1 MVSNSQKS
9 RRILTIF
16 GVTSVMVFGVIANLF
31 AVTTPASAGS
41 DVNTVFKKIMLQG
54 LQTCYNKNN
63 GFMVR
68 SVSELDYTQSG
79 ISALITSAGAKDGT
93 IKLPN
98 LIGNTLSD
106 ADISCTQ
113 LFNGYSGFGG
123 SVSGLFKLFGKNQS
137 STTLANL
144 GYNSKITGET
154 SSDER
159 GCVSFTYN
167 YRGGDGTG
175 DVRTDGKSN
184 TICFNIDGNGKV
196 NSDAGG
202 SYTDDYNYD
211 NGPIYMQYRDGYI
224 YLYSSQYPYAEMNT
238 VTVSYGSRTWS
249 EFAQEFRDKVTS
261 LANISWVDGGGN
273 TINPGYSIKNISID
287 TDGGDAYVEYGPS
300 LVAATEALRYF
311 TGKSDNTFYAEK
323 LNDGDKYILYSNY
336 LNQALKAHKGTLYLD
351 STCYTSKDSA
361 LAAAGSPGTERYIVL
376 SGDKW
381 CPIRGVDTVYE
392 GFNVL
397 DANGYSLKS
406 GSFKDVINGLMSL
419 SKEGIEESG
428 TTIGTITDGTVSGV
442 DGSNQGGNTTTPGD
456 TTAELAA
463 CYRGSG
469 VLGWIACPVTELLGN
484 ATTTIY
490 HNFIEPALQI
500 RSDTI
505 MNRDTGV
512 YTSWSTFRNFANIL
526 FAIAFAAIIFA
537 QVTGFGVSNY
547 NIKKILPRLIMV
559 AILVN
564 ISFILCQLAVDLS
577 NLLGV
582 GLKDAFDNLSITYT
596 NDGQVLRADQIDIV
610 GGMLG
615 GLGLTAIAVGG
626 VVTAISLPVV
636 GASLMSLILP
646 ILLALLGAL
655 ISVIFFFIV
664 LGVRQA
670 GIIILVAIAPVAVV
684 CYALPNTKSFFDRWK
699 KMLMAL
705 LMVYPIC
712 GLLMGGGQYASALLL
727 SVGTSSG
734 GEMQWFYAI
743 TAMLVKV
750 VPFFLVPSLLR
761 GSLSLMGNLGAKVS
775 AFGNGLRGGITRGV
789 RGSRAYQEHQA
800 EEQRRVNLRRDQRIA
815 NRLNRRAE
823 GGGIVAG
830 ARRRLAGVIPG
841 VREGLTDREMLRR
854 ARAQS
859 GITRSVNESSAALID
874 AMNNDGTINDF
885 ARMETMFYESANAY
899 MNNQNDT
906 EALGRM
912 TALANI
918 LDSTELGQE
927 AYSKVLNHLQ
937 HNTAGMTD
945 VQRAN
950 ANSAL
955 RRLVNTT
962 MAHNGGNIKRE
973 SPLLMQQMKN
983 IMAAQADTDLS
994 SGINQ
999 IGDNYINNGNL
1010 KRSVGGLS
1018 AELMPGYNETDLTEY
1033 IKAIKNNTLQ
1043 RGSQEYSELMSSV
1056 REALTNPHIK
1066 NRIKPKVGH
1075 LLQKLANMDYLA
1087 DSQRGV
1093 SASDAVDNLMG
1104 AGDGEL
1110 ARIQEGLRNSTI
1122 RDSDRTAILNN
1133 LEQAML
1139 RGAASSDP
1147 ASVGMTSSRA
1157 SQIHKILREN
1167 DVDMVARAQSGAYS
1181 GAAGATGS
1189 MSPDQF
1195 AQKYESMMGFKV
1207 DHAPRQTL
1215 ADRHSTWQRATA
1227 AHIQSASTG
1236 GATPAFQEG
1245 DWIDTST
1252 MSKLSKPDSIEAEL
1266 LERRD
1271 VAAKVR
1277 QDDENYRQSQNN
1289 NP

>member
-596 NDGQVLRADQIDIV
+596 NNGQVLRADQIDIV

-800 EEQRRVNLRRDQRIA
+800 EEQRRLELKRNQTRVGRYSNDK
-815 NRLNRRAE
+815 
-823 GGGIVAG
+823 GGGLIGA
-830 ARRRLAGVIPG
+830 ARRRL
-841 VREGLTDREMLRR
+841 GLNKTLSGR
-854 ARAQS
+854 AATRAALAQS
-859 GITRSVNESSAALID
+859 GIDATTNTTANALRLRWES
-874 AMNNDGTINDF
+874 DGTASNIDQGDGSLEDIYEK
-885 ARMETMFYESANAY
+885 ATRRLMEHPEDS
-899 MNNQNDT
+899 D
-906 EALGRM
+906 ALER
-912 TALANI
+912 
-918 LDSTELGQE
+918 
-927 AYSKVLNHLQ
+927 
-937 HNTAGMTD
+937 
-945 VQRAN
+945 QRAASMLLAASKPGRESLRQANNRLAQHVSSLTDSKQQLTAQQVMQRTANNLMRTN
-950 ANSAL
+950 ASD
-955 RRLVNTT
+955 VT
-962 MAHNGGNIKRE
+962 K
-973 SPLLMQQMKN
+973 SPLLDEQITAMQGFAPSEYGSIERKSLQNSINKLSTRTMSSMGSKDLAAYVN
-983 IMAAQADTDLS
+983 AIQSGRIEAGSDDFNTLTSMASKTLMDPHYKGQIGADTLQ
-994 SGINQ
+994 Q
-999 IGDNYINNGNL
+999 I
-1010 KRSVGGLS
+1010 R
-1018 AELMPGYNETDLTEY
+1018 
-1033 IKAIKNNTLQ
+1033 Q
-1043 RGSQEYSELMSSV
+1043 
-1056 REALTNPHIK
+1056 
-1066 NRIKPKVGH
+1066 
-1075 LLQKLANMDYLA
+1075 LANMRYTQTTQVEDAAARADRTARAIRNVSSA
-1087 DSQRGV
+1087 DS
-1093 SASDAVDNLMG
+1093 
-1104 AGDGEL
+1104 GEL
-1110 ARIQEGLRNSTI
+1110 TRIQEGLRDNSITGE
-1122 RDSDRTAILNN
+1122 SKQQILEA
-1133 LEQAML
+1133 LENTML
-1139 RGAASSDP
+1139 RGAAADDP
-1147 ASVGMTSSRA
+1147 SSVGLTSDRA
-1157 SQIHKILREN
+1157 SQIHKILRDN
-1167 DVDMVARAQSGAYS
+1167 GVDMIARAQSGEYS
-1181 GAAGATGS
+1181 GDASGSSIGA
-1189 MSPDQF
+1189 MSPAQF
-1195 AQKYESMMGFKV
+1195 AQRYESLMGFKV
-1207 DHAPRQTL
+1207 DHEPRQSVIT
-1215 ADRHSTWQRATA
+1215 
-1227 AHIQSASTG
+1227 
-1236 GATPAFQEG
+1236 
-1245 DWIDTST
+1245 TST
-1252 MSKLSKPDSIEAEL
+1252 TDTPLGQTRIVETTQSGGSGRVDVYSPGGTRIGGGRVTPGGIIVDESMQSRPRQNDS
-1266 LERRD
+1266 
-1271 VAAKVR
+1271 
-1277 QDDENYRQSQNN
+1277 NN
-1289 NP
+1289 ASGQRS